1 MGRPRKTVQNECAR
15 MAREACPEALE
26 VLISLMRDDGILPN
40 TRVTIAQD
48 ILKRGL
54 GDGQIVPEE
63 TMATGFDL
71 TLKVIDDAGEHELKR
86 L

>member
-15 MAREACPEALE
+15 MAREACPEALG

-40 TRVTIAQD
+40 TRVAIAQD

-63 TMATGFDL
+63 AMATGFDL
-71 TLKVIDDAGEHELKR
+71 TLKVIDADGEHELAKA
-86 L
+86 

>member
-15 MAREACPEALE
+15 MARDACPEALE

-40 TRVTIAQD
+40 TRVAIAQD

-54 GDGQIVPEE
+54 GDGQIMPEE

-71 TLKVIDDAGEHELKR
+71 TLKVIDADGEHELQR